1 MKKYFLIFLVTLL
14 LGTSMLLLVSCGG
27 IDSDEDFDKAKEA
40 YATADAI
47 TLEINDN
54 NKSINYVLNKERL
67 KTKMKIA
74 FDAKMGVVAITLDYS
89 RRNLLEVE
97 TGDGKYERYYV
108 LDGMNVI
115 FYNKYVGKYSQ
126 EWDTPTVIQ
135 FGTQEEAVAFLK
147 EKYLNPV
154 DIDNAEFPT
163 FVKLN
168 LNSSYTVNLF
178 RNKYT
183 FNRSDSRFSYIYTLY
198 FANGQ
203 ITKFTYQHKTAST
216 GNVDDSR
223 KFSMSI
229 KYSAN
234 ITLPHDLP
242 SLELAE

>member
-1 MKKYFLIFLVTLL
+1 MKRILAIILVALL
-14 LGTSMLLLVSCGG
+14 MATTALVLVACGG
-27 IDSDEDFDKAKEA
+27 IDNDEDFNKAKEA

-54 NKSINYVLNKERL
+54 NKKINYVLNKERL
-67 KTKMKIA
+67 ITKMKIA
-74 FDAKMGVVAITLDYS
+74 FDAKMGVVAINLDYS
-89 RRNLLEVE
+89 RHNLLEVE
-97 TGDGKYERYYV
+97 TGEGKYERYYV
-108 LDGMNVI
+108 LDGTNVL
-115 FYNKYVGKYSQ
+115 YYERYLGKYSQ
-126 EWDTPTVIQ
+126 EWDTPTVKE
-135 FGTQEEAVAFLK
+135 FDTQEEAVAFLK